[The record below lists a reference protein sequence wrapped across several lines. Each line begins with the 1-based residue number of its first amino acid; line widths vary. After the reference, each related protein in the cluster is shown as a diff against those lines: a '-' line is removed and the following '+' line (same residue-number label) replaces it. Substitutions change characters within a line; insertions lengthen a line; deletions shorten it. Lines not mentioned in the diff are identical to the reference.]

1 MISYELAKQLQD
13 ARFPQSGAGKRVAPL
28 DKLVVRRED
37 FAYVPTLEELIEAC
51 GNRFASLANNARNW
65 RARADDS
72 IAEGV
77 GSTPI
82 EAVAHL
88 WLALNKKV

>member
-1 MISYELAKQLQD
+1 MQD

-51 GNRFASLANNARNW
+51 GNRFEFLANNAQNW
-65 RARADDS
+65 RARADNS
-72 IAEGV
+72 IVEGE

-82 EAVAHL
+82 EAVARL
-88 WLALNKKV
+88 WLALNRKA